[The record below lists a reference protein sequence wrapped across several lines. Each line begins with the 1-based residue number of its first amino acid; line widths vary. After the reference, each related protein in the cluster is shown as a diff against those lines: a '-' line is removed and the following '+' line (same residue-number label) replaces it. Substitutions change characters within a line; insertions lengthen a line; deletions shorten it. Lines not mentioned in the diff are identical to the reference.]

1 MYWMKPTEGLVA
13 TEVVVANPRSYSASV
28 MHCYLVIAK
37 KVEQ

>member
-13 TEVVVANPRSYSASV
+13 TEVVAANPRSYSAS
-28 MHCYLVIAK
+28 MMYHYLAIAK